1 MFAHDLVDLRV
12 WNDVKSDRCHWLN
25 EYPRDHF
32 PIDKRGSIPAQK
44 WPLLMDTTKLTTVIS
59 LIVALSI
66 ASERLVDII
75 KGLVPWLNQPRRK
88 TAEEGWRKAALQIL
102 AVIAGITTAWLASAA
117 IPKGVGIP
125 DDWTGTLALGL
136 LASGGSGFWNSIL
149 TYVTKAKDLKAAE
162 AETKQIEVRA
172 KRGTPKHGH

>member
-1 MFAHDLVDLRV
+1 
-12 WNDVKSDRCHWLN
+12 
-25 EYPRDHF
+25 
-32 PIDKRGSIPAQK
+32 
-44 WPLLMDTTKLTTVIS
+44 MDPTKLTTVIS
-59 LIVALSI
+59 LLVALSI

-75 KGLVPWLNQPRRK
+75 KGVIPWLNQPRVRP
-88 TAEEGWRKAALQIL
+88 ADEGWRKAALQVL
-102 AVIAGITTAWLASAA
+102 AVIAGITTAWLSSAA

-149 TYVTKAKDLKAAE
+149 TYVTKAKDVKAAE

-172 KRGTPKHGH
+172 KRATLPKHRH

>member
-1 MFAHDLVDLRV
+1 M
-12 WNDVKSDRCHWLN
+12 
-25 EYPRDHF
+25 
-32 PIDKRGSIPAQK
+32 GIP
-44 WPLLMDTTKLTTVIS
+44 MDTTKLTTVIS

-75 KGLVPWLNQPRRK
+75 KGLVPWLNQQRRRP
-88 TAEEGWRKAALQIL
+88 AEEGWRKAALQIL
-102 AVIAGITTAWLASAA
+102 AVVAGITTAWLASAA

-162 AETKQIEVRA
+162 AETKEIEVRT
-172 KRGTPKHGH
+172 KKGTPKHGH

>member
-1 MFAHDLVDLRV
+1 
-12 WNDVKSDRCHWLN
+12 
-25 EYPRDHF
+25 
-32 PIDKRGSIPAQK
+32 
-44 WPLLMDTTKLTTVIS
+44 MDTTKLTTVIS
-59 LIVALSI
+59 LLIALSI

-88 TAEEGWRKAALQIL
+88 PAQEGWRKAALQIL
-102 AVIAGITTAWLASAA
+102 AVIAGITTAWLSSAA

-125 DDWTGTLALGL
+125 DDWTGTFALGL

-172 KRGTPKHGH
+172 KRGAPSKHGH

>member
-1 MFAHDLVDLRV
+1 GR
-12 WNDVKSDRCHWLN
+12 LN
-25 EYPRDHF
+25 PGTEMVT
-32 PIDKRGSIPAQK
+32 
-44 WPLLMDTTKLTTVIS
+44 LMDTTKLTTVIS
-59 LIVALSI
+59 LLVALSI

-75 KGLVPWLNQPRRK
+75 KGLVPWLNQQRRK
-88 TAEEGWRKAALQIL
+88 PAEEGWRKAVLQIL

-162 AETKQIEVRA
+162 AETRQIEVRA
-172 KRGTPKHGH
+172 KRASHPKSGH

>member
-1 MFAHDLVDLRV
+1 
-12 WNDVKSDRCHWLN
+12 
-25 EYPRDHF
+25 
-32 PIDKRGSIPAQK
+32 
-44 WPLLMDTTKLTTVIS
+44 MDTTKLTTVIS
-59 LIVALSI
+59 LLVALSI

-75 KGLVPWLNQPRRK
+75 KGLIPWLNQPRRK
-88 TAEEGWRKAALQIL
+88 PAEEGWRKAVLQII

-117 IPKGVGIP
+117 IPKGIGIP

-172 KRGTPKHGH
+172 KRGTSSKHGH

>member
-1 MFAHDLVDLRV
+1 
-12 WNDVKSDRCHWLN
+12 
-25 EYPRDHF
+25 
-32 PIDKRGSIPAQK
+32 
-44 WPLLMDTTKLTTVIS
+44 MDTTKLTTVIS
-59 LIVALSI
+59 LLIALSI

-75 KGLVPWLNQPRRK
+75 KGLVPWLNQQRRK
-88 TAEEGWRKAALQIL
+88 PAEEGWRKAALQIL

-149 TYVTKAKDLKAAE
+149 TYVANAKDLKAAE
-162 AETKQIEVRA
+162 AETRQIEARVKRA
-172 KRGTPKHGH
+172 TLPKHGH

>member
-1 MFAHDLVDLRV
+1 
-12 WNDVKSDRCHWLN
+12 
-25 EYPRDHF
+25 
-32 PIDKRGSIPAQK
+32 
-44 WPLLMDTTKLTTVIS
+44 MDPTKLTTVIS
-59 LIVALSI
+59 LLVALSI

-75 KGLVPWLNQPRRK
+75 KGVVPWLNQPRVRS
-88 TAEEGWRKAALQIL
+88 ADEGWRKAALQVL
-102 AVIAGITTAWLASAA
+102 AVMAGITTAWLSSAA

-149 TYVTKAKDLKAAE
+149 TYVTKAKDVKAAE

-172 KRGTPKHGH
+172 KRGTLPKHKH

>member
-1 MFAHDLVDLRV
+1 
-12 WNDVKSDRCHWLN
+12 
-25 EYPRDHF
+25 
-32 PIDKRGSIPAQK
+32 
-44 WPLLMDTTKLTTVIS
+44 MDTTKLTTVIS
-59 LIVALSI
+59 LLVALSI

-75 KGLVPWLNQPRRK
+75 KGLIPWLNQPRLRP
-88 TAEEGWRKAALQIL
+88 ADEGWRKATLQVL
-102 AVIAGITTAWLASAA
+102 AVLAGITTAWLSSAA

-125 DDWTGTLALGL
+125 DDWTGTFALGL

-172 KRGTPKHGH
+172 KTATSPKHRH

>member
-1 MFAHDLVDLRV
+1 VNILV
-12 WNDVKSDRCHWLN
+12 
-25 EYPRDHF
+25 
-32 PIDKRGSIPAQK
+32 
-44 WPLLMDTTKLTTVIS
+44 VIS
-59 LIVALSI
+59 QLTREAQSRHRNGNSYGHNQTTNRHIIAIAPSI

-75 KGLVPWLNQPRRK
+75 KGLVPWLNQQRRK
-88 TAEEGWRKAALQIL
+88 PAEEGWRKAALQIL

-149 TYVTKAKDLKAAE
+149 TYVAKAKDLKAAE
-162 AETKQIEVRA
+162 AETRQIEARVKRA
-172 KRGTPKHGH
+172 TLPKHGH